1 MTFETKIN
9 DRIKAAIKEGEEKW
23 RNEGRKEGRN
33 EGRLESLISLV
44 KKGLISEEIAAEE
57 AGMSI
62 ESFAEKMDTA
72 CACED
77 ASEYGDK

>member
-9 DRIKAAIKEGEEKW
+9 DRIKAAKK
-23 RNEGRKEGRN
+23 
-33 EGRLESLISLV
+33 EGRLENLISLV

-57 AGMSI
+57 AGMSV
-62 ESFAEKMDTA
+62 ESFAQKMDTA

-77 ASEYGDK
+77 ASKYVDK